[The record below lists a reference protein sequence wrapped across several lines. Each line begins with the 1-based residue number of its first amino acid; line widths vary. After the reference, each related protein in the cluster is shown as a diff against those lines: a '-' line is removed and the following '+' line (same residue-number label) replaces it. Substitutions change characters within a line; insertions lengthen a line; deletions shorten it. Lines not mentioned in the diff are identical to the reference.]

1 MFRYLIVIILS
12 IAFPTI
18 ITAQFCTGALGENIF
33 PEGDFGSGT
42 SNLFPTSPNIAPGFS
57 YTLNVPPIDGSYVL
71 TNNTA
76 NWPELY
82 SSWLSIGDNSLD
94 PNGYMMVV
102 NASFEPG
109 LFYRKTVT
117 GLCENTLY
125 EFSVDIIN
133 LIQTST
139 TAHEDPNVSFLLDGI
154 ESFSTGTVPKNEEW
168 NRYGFTF
175 TTKQGQE
182 TLTLSLRNEAP
193 GGIGNDLAI
202 DNISFRACGPMT
214 TVLPEENMI
223 NLCEEN
229 TPIPLQAIIDGT
241 QYVDPALQWQQSFDE
256 GLTWINIPGAN
267 QNTYTYPPLQ
277 SGMYYFRFVVAE
289 GISNLESDKCRVN
302 SPTKIINVI
311 PKVTMLS
318 DTICKGLTIL
328 LGNSVYS
335 EQGTYRDTLVNSVGC
350 DSIVI
355 LDLSV
360 FSNTNLTV
368 TPIVSSPCPNFNDG
382 SIELNNIDGGFPPY
396 NFIFEGADSGSNSL
410 FTGLAGEESYSII
423 IEDNIG
429 CVIDTTVFV
438 ENISELML
446 DLGEDI
452 TIDLG
457 ESVEIS
463 PFYNFLPTD
472 FSWEVNTP
480 LDCNN
485 FEECNELNFAPTS
498 SQLITLT
505 LLAGLECT
513 ISDSIFVQVNEV
525 RKVYIPN
532 IFSPNGDGTND
543 HFTIFADTTNVEIVE
558 DFLIFDRWGA
568 RVYGANELQPN
579 DLENGWDGK
588 SNGQIMTS
596 GIYVYVANIRFA
608 DGVILQYTGDVF
620 LAL

>member
-82 SSWLSIGDNSLD
+82 SSWLSIGDNSID

-168 NRYGFTF
+168 NSYGFTF

-223 NLCEEN
+223 NLCEE
-229 TPIPLQAIIDGT
+229 
-241 QYVDPALQWQQSFDE
+241 
-256 GLTWINIPGAN
+256 
-267 QNTYTYPPLQ
+267 
-277 SGMYYFRFVVAE
+277 
-289 GISNLESDKCRVN
+289 

-382 SIELNNIDGGFPPY
+382 SIEN
-396 NFIFEGADSGSNSL
+396 AMSL
-410 FTGLAGEESYSII
+410 
-423 IEDNIG
+423 
-429 CVIDTTVFV
+429 
-438 ENISELML
+438 ISHPL
-446 DLGEDI
+446 
-452 TIDLG
+452 
-457 ESVEIS
+457 V
-463 PFYNFLPTD
+463 
-472 FSWEVNTP
+472 VN
-480 LDCNN
+480 
-485 FEECNELNFAPTS
+485 
-498 SQLITLT
+498 
-505 LLAGLECT
+505 
-513 ISDSIFVQVNEV
+513 
-525 RKVYIPN
+525 
-532 IFSPNGDGTND
+532 
-543 HFTIFADTTNVEIVE
+543 
-558 DFLIFDRWGA
+558 
-568 RVYGANELQPN
+568 
-579 DLENGWDGK
+579 
-588 SNGQIMTS
+588 
-596 GIYVYVANIRFA
+596 
-608 DGVILQYTGDVF
+608 
-620 LAL
+620 